1 MVLLADVQGFS
12 YKEIAEILE
21 IPDGTVM
28 SRLHRAR
35 AKLKDHLLDYMTSR
49 RLIYQN
55 NENDSEEL
63 ETAGAKSNDR

>member
-1 MVLLADVQGFS
+1 MLADVQGFS

-35 AKLKDHLLDYMTSR
+35 AKLKDQLLDYMTSR

-63 ETAGAKSNDR
+63 ETAGAKSNAR

>member
-1 MVLLADVQGFS
+1 MLADVQGFS

-35 AKLKDHLLDYMTSR
+35 AKLKDQLLDYMTSR

>member
-21 IPDGTVM
+21 IPHGTVM

-35 AKLKDHLLDYMTSR
+35 AKLQAELLDYVTSR
-49 RLIYQN
+49 RLLF
-55 NENDSEEL
+55 EDVEKDSQEL
-63 ETAGAKSNDR
+63 EPLTVGGGD

>member
-1 MVLLADVQGFS
+1 
-12 YKEIAEILE
+12 
-21 IPDGTVM
+21 M

-35 AKLKDHLLDYMTSR
+35 AKLKDQLLDYMTSR

-55 NENDSEEL
+55 NENNSEEL

>member
-1 MVLLADVQGFS
+1 MFKDFS

-35 AKLKDHLLDYMTSR
+35 AKLKDQLLAYMTSR

-55 NENDSEEL
+55 NENNSEEL